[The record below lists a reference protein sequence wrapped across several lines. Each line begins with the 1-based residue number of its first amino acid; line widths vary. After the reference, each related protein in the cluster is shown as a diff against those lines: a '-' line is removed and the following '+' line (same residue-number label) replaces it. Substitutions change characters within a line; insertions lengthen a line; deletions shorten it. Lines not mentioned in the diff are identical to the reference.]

1 MPKDEHAVASE
12 TLQVADAFSVG
23 PDYFIERDGIRYA
36 GGHLL
41 LDMWGARHL
50 TDPKV
55 IESILSPGSRSLGG
69 DDPACTF
76 SPVRRGRWRLRRAGA
91 GRVAHQHSHLAGT
104 GLRRHRHFHVRRL
117 RSVEGRSRAGGGL
130 QACRIQTRR
139 APARSHHLIW
149 FEETLHSETIDVG
162 YAQRF
167 RITKV
172 IHQKKTDFQDL
183 MIFETPAFGKV
194 LALDGV
200 IQTTDGDE
208 FIYHEMITH
217 VPMLAHGDAK
227 RMLIVGGGDGGV
239 LREVLRYPVDRVV
252 TVEIDGGV
260 VQACKAHM
268 PNISAGA
275 FDDPRAELL
284 IADGIKFAA
293 ETNESFDVIIVDST
307 DPVGPGEVLFTDG
320 FYADCKR
327 IMNPGAILITQS
339 GVPYLQGSEVTDGY
353 NRLKPHSPTSTSSL
367 LPCPPTPGG
376 FMTLGWGVRR
386 SQAAR
391 PTAGRHRRAIRRRRP
406 EDPILHA
413 GKCTWRRS
421 RCRRSSRG

>member
-1 MPKDEHAVASE
+1 
-12 TLQVADAFSVG
+12 
-23 PDYFIERDGIRYA
+23 
-36 GGHLL
+36 
-41 LDMWGARHL
+41 L
-50 TDPKV
+50 T
-55 IESILSPGSRSLGG
+55 
-69 DDPACTF
+69 
-76 SPVRRGRWRLRRAGA
+76 
-91 GRVAHQHSHLAGT
+91 
-104 GLRRHRHFHVRRL
+104 
-117 RSVEGRSRAGGGL
+117 
-130 QACRIQTRR
+130 
-139 APARSHHLIW
+139 W

-172 IHQKKTDFQDL
+172 IHQEKTDFQDL

-227 RMLIVGGGDGGV
+227 RVLIVGGGDGGV

-293 ETNESFDVIIVDST
+293 ETDEAFDVIIVDST
-307 DPVGPGEVLFTDG
+307 DPVGPGEVLFTDA

-327 IMNPGAILITQS
+327 IMNPGGILITQS

-353 NRLKPHSPTSTSSL
+353 NRLKPHFADVSFFVIAVPTYT
-367 LPCPPTPGG
+367 GG
-376 FMTLGWGVRR
+376 FMTLGWASDDPRLRGQPQVDIAERYA
-386 SQAAR
+386 AAR
-391 PTAGRHRRAIRRRRP
+391 LRTRYYTP
-406 EDPILHA
+406 ELHVA
-413 GKCTWRRS
+413 AFALPPFISQLMG
-421 RCRRSSRG
+421 